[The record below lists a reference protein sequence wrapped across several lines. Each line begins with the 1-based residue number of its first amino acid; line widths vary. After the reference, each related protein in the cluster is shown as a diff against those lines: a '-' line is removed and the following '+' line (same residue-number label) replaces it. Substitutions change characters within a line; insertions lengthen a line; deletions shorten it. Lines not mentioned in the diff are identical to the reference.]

1 MSHRFWLTCAVATLS
16 LVLLPPALARADG
29 FTLDVATV
37 GNGTVSGHG
46 YNCGP
51 GIQNPTCSQTGWIST
66 NRLTFAAA
74 PGAAPGWTFA
84 HWSFSD
90 NFTACIDGNFSSTT
104 VNPCAFD
111 LPFTCL
117 CHRNVSVTAVFVRSG
132 QPTTSLS
139 GGPAQGAT
147 VGPGGHSF
155 SFSAEPGAS
164 FQCRAWRTSEVA
176 PAMGTCSS
184 PWPISATTDGPWRF
198 EVRGIDTYGNVGP
211 TASRT
216 WTVDATAPAT
226 NLDSHP
232 PVETI
237 GTQARFDFSSPDGSA
252 TFQCRLDTADWG
264 NCSSPRILTL
274 DEGPHTFSVRA
285 RDPYGNTDDT
295 PQTWLWEQEIPPLT
309 TIDEGPLEGGLS
321 NSTTASFAF
330 HANESVLGF
339 ECKLDAGAWASCSSP
354 RDFSGLTDGAHTV
367 SVRARDARLNLE
379 LAPPARTWTVDTA
392 APQTV
397 ISEGPAEGS
406 KTSDPTARFAFTSDP
421 GASFECAFGNDAFA
435 PCPLGPDGRVTLD
448 GLGTGEQRFRVR
460 AVDQAGNRRL
470 HAGRAA
476 LDRHRRRRRGRL
488 RPRQGLSRRQ
498 CGDQPERN
506 GRARTTDATRTA
518 TAPTR

>member
-1 MSHRFWLTCAVATLS
+1 MSHRFWLTCAVVTLA

-29 FTLDVATV
+29 FTLAVATV

-46 YNCGP
+46 YNCGT

-66 NRLTFAAA
+66 NRLTLAAA
-74 PGAAPGWTFA
+74 PGAAPGWTFS

-104 VNPCAFD
+104 VNPCVFD

-155 SFSAEPGAS
+155 SFSAEAGAS

-232 PVETI
+232 AVETI

-264 NCSSPRILTL
+264 NCSSPQILTL
-274 DEGPHTFSVRA
+274 DEGSHTFSVRA

-309 TIDEGPLEGGLS
+309 TIDEGPLEGG
-321 NSTTASFAF
+321 
-330 HANESVLGF
+330 SVELHHGKLRVPCERVGAGLRVQARRRRLGVV
-339 ECKLDAGAWASCSSP
+339 L
-354 RDFSGLTDGAHTV
+354 V
-367 SVRARDARLNLE
+367 
-379 LAPPARTWTVDTA
+379 
-392 APQTV
+392 
-397 ISEGPAEGS
+397 
-406 KTSDPTARFAFTSDP
+406 TARFLRAQRRR
-421 GASFECAFGNDAFA
+421 AHL
-435 PCPLGPDGRVTLD
+435 LGPSTRRPAQPRARSARAQLDRGHCGPADRDLRGPGR
-448 GLGTGEQRFRVR
+448 GLEDQRPDSAIRLHLGPRRQFRVR
-460 AVDQAGNRRL
+460 V
-470 HAGRAA
+470 
-476 LDRHRRRRRGRL
+476 
-488 RPRQGLSRRQ
+488 RQ
-498 CGDQPERN
+498 
-506 GRARTTDATRTA
+506 
-518 TAPTR
+518 